1 MSSATAGVKRWANL
15 KGSQTPR
22 IELVP
27 PYDTTSGPEACELA
41 EMAGLVADPWQR
53 RVLDGALGVDEHKH
67 TTAPEVGLV
76 VARQNGK
83 GSCVEIATLN
93 GLYLRRSKM
102 VYTSHLMATSRKIRE
117 RIQFLIESTPDLDKE
132 VKQIRMSNEEQSI
145 VLKPAKA
152 FIMASDI
159 RYARRA
165 AESARIDFVAR
176 TPSAARGWAG
186 YDVIFFDE
194 AFALTAEMVGGM
206 MPIMFARSN
215 WQIWYVSMAGMLSSS
230 ALRQVRLRALSGEEE
245 LAYYEWSVDEAYH
258 EAPEYVRNM
267 PPAWAQSN
275 PALGS
280 RITVQTIRRA
290 LRSMDPAEFA
300 REVLCAW
307 DDPAGI
313 SIINLAHWAQ
323 LAEPDSAIHHGMVF
337 ALDVAENLTS
347 GSIGVAG
354 YRSDGIPHVEITNKD
369 GRLDHR
375 SGTAWII
382 PRAKEIN
389 DKWQPVLWMVDVTG
403 PAGALLPGLAKAGIE
418 VTPLTAREVVQAD
431 MGLLQAVQS
440 TERDQLRHLGQPQ
453 VAAAIRAA
461 QRRNSGDG
469 GWAFARR
476 DSALDISPLKVCSQ
490 ARYGL
495 VKYGALAYDALE
507 SVR

>member
-1 MSSATAGVKRWANL
+1 MNSASAGTARWAKL
-15 KGSQTPR
+15 LGSQTPR

-27 PYDTTSGPEACELA
+27 PYATTTGPEACELA
-41 EMAGLVADPWQR
+41 EMAGLIADDWQR
-53 RVLDGALGVDEHKH
+53 RVLDGALGVDDQNQ

-83 GSCVEIATLN
+83 GSIVEIATLN
-93 GLYLRRSKM
+93 GLYLRRHKM

-117 RIQFLIESTPDLDKE
+117 RIQFLIESVPDLDRE

-145 VLKPAKA
+145 VLKAPKTIILAADAK
-152 FIMASDI
+152 SV
-159 RYARRA
+159 RRF

-215 WQIWYVSMAGMLSSS
+215 WQIWYVSMAGKITST
-230 ALRQVRLRALSGEEE
+230 ALRQVRVRALEAEPE
-245 LAYYEWSVDEAYH
+245 LAYYEWSVDESYH
-258 EAPEYVRNM
+258 EAPELVRNM
-267 PPAWAQSN
+267 PVAWAAAN
-275 PALGS
+275 PALGR

-307 DDPAGI
+307 DDPAGM

-323 LAEPDSAIHHGMVF
+323 LAEPDSEIHQGMVF
-337 ALDVAENLTS
+337 ALDVAEDLTS
-347 GSIGVAG
+347 GSIGVCG
-354 YRSDGIPHVEITNKD
+354 YRSDGIPHVEITSKD
-369 GRLDHR
+369 GVLDHR
-375 SGTAWII
+375 RGTSWIV
-382 PRAKEIN
+382 PRVKELN
-389 DKWQPVLWMVDVTG
+389 DKWQPVIWIVDATG
-403 PAGALLPGLAKAGIE
+403 PAGALLPELAEAGVT
-418 VTPLTAREVVQAD
+418 VTPLTAREAVQAD
-431 MGLLQAVQS
+431 MGLLAAIQAP
-440 TERDQLRHLGQPQ
+440 ERDQLRHLGQPQ
-453 VAAAIRAA
+453 IAAAIKAA

-476 DSALDISPLKVCSQ
+476 DAALDISPLKVCSQ

-495 VKYGALAYDALE
+495 VLYGALAYDPLE
-507 SVR
+507 SVH